1 MSYHPTALALALLM
15 GSPAWAAPGA
25 HGPNGEHLDQTSA
38 VRGNGLARLPDGSVN
53 SPKLAQ
59 RRMGLRTVSAPE
71 TQAAATVQ
79 LPARIVADPNA
90 SGMVQAAQGGRIEPG
105 PNGLPLPGQS
115 VRQGETLAWVRYQA
129 DPYAQASQQ
138 AQRAELSASRELAEK
153 RLQRLQSLEGSVP
166 RKEIEAA
173 RIESESL
180 RQRENA
186 VGASLQAREAL
197 RAPITGVISRV
208 DIKAGQIVSSRE
220 LLVEVVSPSR
230 LMVEATTPDVALA
243 ARIDKASLAGI
254 EGLELR
260 LVGAARALR
269 DGVLPL
275 TFVIRAHDAA
285 PPVAIGQSV
294 TVIAQLDSQRKGIV
308 LPADAVVR
316 GAANEPVVWIK
327 SGSERYLPQPVL
339 VQPLDSHS
347 VLVTQGLAA
356 DNRVV
361 VQGAALIAQ
370 IR

>member
-1 MSYHPTALALALLM
+1 M
-15 GSPAWAAPGA
+15 
-25 HGPNGEHLDQTSA
+25 
-38 VRGNGLARLPDGSVN
+38 
-53 SPKLAQ
+53 
-59 RRMGLRTVSAPE
+59 
-71 TQAAATVQ
+71 
-79 LPARIVADPNA
+79 
-90 SGMVQAAQGGRIEPG
+90 
-105 PNGLPLPGQS
+105 
-115 VRQGETLAWVRYQA
+115 
-129 DPYAQASQQ
+129 
-138 AQRAELSASRELAEK
+138 
-153 RLQRLQSLEGSVP
+153 P

-327 SGSERYLPQPVL
+327 SGSERYLPQPVQ